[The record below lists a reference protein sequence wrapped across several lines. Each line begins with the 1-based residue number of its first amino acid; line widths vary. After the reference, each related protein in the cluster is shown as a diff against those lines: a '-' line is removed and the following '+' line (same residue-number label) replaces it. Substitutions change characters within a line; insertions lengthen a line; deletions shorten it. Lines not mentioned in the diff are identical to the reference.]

1 MAELRN
7 FKVSISLPE
16 LPPEQNEVEFRALR
30 AETLPAA
37 CGKALARVFSRSGY
51 IVGRRPTRLILTA
64 EDISARM
71 LPEECGG

>member
-1 MAELRN
+1 MGELRN
-7 FKVSISLPE
+7 FKISISLPE
-16 LPPEQNEVEFRALR
+16 LPPEQNTMQFRALR

-37 CGKALARVFSRSGY
+37 CSKALARVFSRSGY

-64 EDISARM
+64 EDISARV